1 MHYGCFFAKIYIGGL
16 CLFEEGVFMSTN
28 LMPLEAETRVLIDRT
43 LENLGWILNGKE
55 QNVYY
60 EQPRTEAEKKKLGG
74 KRPDYVLYSKEY
86 DKPLIVI
93 EAKKKGSRIDTALE
107 QGISYAR
114 AIEAPLV
121 FATDGVF
128 CKAFHTLANRPP
140 ILNGEEIDEFIRE
153 ALALRYL
160 NSYEVNTVSPKVQY
174 DRKELIRIFD
184 EANNMLRGEGLR
196 AGTERFGE
204 FANILFLK
212 LISESEQIKRESGI
226 RTNFDIACSWD
237 SIKQIPFS
245 TRIEYINKTVN
256 EKLNALYNTDIF
268 TKLQIRDP
276 SILKE
281 IMDKL
286 DPLMLTDVDSD
297 VKGDAFEYFL
307 KASTSTKNDLGEY
320 FTPRHIV
327 KTMVRL
333 VNPQIGETVYDPFC
347 GTGGFLIESF
357 RYIYNNMVRTESN
370 LKTLREKTV
379 YGNEITNTARIT
391 KMNMILAGDG
401 HSNIHKM
408 DSLAN
413 PPYIDKIKYDD
424 EGNVIRDVEGN
435 VLYTSE
441 YKGIYDIVL
450 ANMPYSQKTKHGSLY
465 DLPSTNGDSICVQHC
480 MKAINSTAPNGRMAL
495 VVPEGFLFRKDLT
508 KTREYLLNHCELQSV
523 ISLPQGVFLPYTGVK
538 TDIIYATKVN
548 QKVNPS
554 EKRKDFWYFDVKSDG
569 YTLDN
574 HRRKLDTPSDLNK
587 YEEYRKLDN
596 DQASDMLKV
605 GFELISLDK
614 VSKNSYV
621 LVGSRY
627 RNAIP
632 SRNYSSELVKLGD
645 VADLIRGISFPK
657 NAQKNMGD
665 PNSLKVVTTRAA
677 KVDGIDFDKII
688 YVDESY
694 AKDNKVV
701 KKNDILISLAN
712 SLDLVG
718 RVTYVDDDY
727 QNLSFGA
734 FMGLIRVKPNRVHP
748 VYLYNILKSPIARD
762 YYKGVA
768 KTTTNISNLT
778 FEDLSSFSFPL
789 PNWEEQ
795 NRIAKEITS
804 YNQIIIGAKKILNS
818 YIPRINCNVTD
829 IKSLNEIAIFKPS
842 KDEVK
847 DLPDDTEVSFVPM
860 ATLNTFNPSF
870 KVVER
875 RNISDVRNGYTY
887 FRDNDILLAKIT
899 PCFENG
905 KAAIARNL
913 TNGIGF
919 GSTEYIVI
927 RANDSLVYPEWIFYH
942 INTFKFINDGKSF
955 MTGTAG
961 QQRIDLNYVKQYR
974 IPVPSL
980 EEQKKILD
988 QISYEQSLI
997 ESSKQLIKVFTEK
1010 IESRIK
1016 EVWGE

>member
-1 MHYGCFFAKIYIGGL
+1 MN
-16 CLFEEGVFMSTN
+16 TN
-28 LMPLEAETRVLIDRT
+28 TMPLEAETRVLIDRS
-43 LENLGWILNGKE
+43 LENLGWKLNGKD

-60 EQPRTEAEKKKLGG
+60 EQPRSEAEKKKLGG
-74 KRPDYVLYSKEY
+74 KRPDYVLYSKDS

-93 EAKKKGSRIDTALE
+93 EAKKKGVRLDAALE
-107 QGISYAR
+107 QGIQYAK

-128 CKAFHTLANRPP
+128 CKAFHTVANRPP

-160 NSYEVNTVSPKVQY
+160 TSYEVNTVSPKVQY

-196 AGTERFGE
+196 AGIERFGE

-212 LISESEQIKRESGI
+212 LISESEQIKKESGI
-226 RTNFDIACSWD
+226 QTKFDISCSWD
-237 SIKQIPFS
+237 NIKQIPFS
-245 TRIEYINKTVN
+245 ARIEYINNTVY
-256 EKLNALYNTDIF
+256 KRLNSLYNTDIF
-268 TKLQIRDP
+268 TPLQIRDS

-307 KASTSTKNDLGEY
+307 KASTATKNDLGEY

-333 VNPQIGETVYDPFC
+333 VNPKIGEKIYDPFC

-357 RYIYNNMVRTESN
+357 RYIERSLGSGNPK
-370 LKTLREKTV
+370 LKRILREETI

-401 HSNIHKM
+401 HSNIHMM

-413 PPYIDKIKYDD
+413 PTYIDKIKYD
-424 EGNVIRDVEGN
+424 ENGKIIRDADGN
-435 VLYTSE
+435 IEYSSE
-441 YKGIYDIVL
+441 YSGVYDIVL
-450 ANMPYSQKTKHGSLY
+450 ANMPYSQKTKHGNLY

-480 MKAINSTAPNGRMAL
+480 MKAINSTAENGRMAL
-495 VVPEGFLFRKDLT
+495 VVPEGFLFRKDLA
-508 KTREYLLNHCELQSV
+508 KTREYLLDHCQLQSI

-538 TDIIYATKVN
+538 TDIIYATNVNKKIKVT
-548 QKVNPS
+548 
-554 EKRKDFWYFDVKSDG
+554 ERKKNFWYFDVKSDG

-574 HRRKLDTPSDLNK
+574 HRRKLDTPSDLAK
-587 YEEYRKLDN
+587 YEEYRKLDEE
-596 DQASDMLKV
+596 QTADMLNV
-605 GFELISLDK
+605 GFEVIPLEK
-614 VSKNSYV
+614 VRENSYI

-627 RNAIP
+627 R
-632 SRNYSSELVKLGD
+632 
-645 VADLIRGISFPK
+645 
-657 NAQKNMGD
+657 
-665 PNSLKVVTTRAA
+665 
-677 KVDGIDFDKII
+677 
-688 YVDESY
+688 
-694 AKDNKVV
+694 
-701 KKNDILISLAN
+701 
-712 SLDLVG
+712 
-718 RVTYVDDDY
+718 
-727 QNLSFGA
+727 
-734 FMGLIRVKPNRVHP
+734 
-748 VYLYNILKSPIARD
+748 
-762 YYKGVA
+762 
-768 KTTTNISNLT
+768 
-778 FEDLSSFSFPL
+778 
-789 PNWEEQ
+789 EQ
-795 NRIAKEITS
+795 KEITS
-804 YNQIIIGAKKILNS
+804 NYEIVSIGSVASLVSGYAFPMALQGKDGTIPFYKVGDMNTKGNEVEMHLSNNYVSNELAASKKWGTAPAGTVIFPKIGAAIATNKKRILTESSLFDNNVMGIICGDRILPKFMLYLLNS
-818 YIPRINCNVTD
+818 IDISQWASLSNPPSISMDAVLKQQIPLPPLD
-829 IKSLNEIAIFKPS
+829 IQRQIVRELDGYQQVIAGAKMALSNYLPTISCSSGSKKALEDIAIFKPA

-847 DLPDDTEVSFVPM
+847 SMLGETDVSFVPM
-860 ATLNTFNPSF
+860 ADINTFDASF
-870 KVVER
+870 TPKENRKLSEVL
-875 RNISDVRNGYTY
+875 SGFTY
-887 FRDNDILLAKIT
+887 FKDNDILLAKIT

-905 KAAIARNL
+905 KAAIARKL

-927 RANDSLVYPEWIFYH
+927 RANTSLVYPEWIFYH
-942 INTFKFINDGKSF
+942 INTPEFIEGGKAF

-961 QQRIDLNYVKQYR
+961 QQRVDINYVKQYR

-980 EEQKKILD
+980 EDQKKILD

-997 ESSKQLIKVFTEK
+997 EPSKQLIKVFTEK
-1010 IESRIK
+1010 IETRIK

>member
-1 MHYGCFFAKIYIGGL
+1 MN
-16 CLFEEGVFMSTN
+16 TN
-28 LMPLEAETRVLIDRT
+28 TMPLEAETRVLIDRS
-43 LENLGWILNGKE
+43 LENLGWKLSGKE

-60 EQPRTEAEKKKLGG
+60 EQPRSEAEEKKLGG
-74 KRPDYVLYSKEY
+74 KRPDYVLYSKDS

-93 EAKKKGSRIDTALE
+93 EAKKKGVRLDAALE
-107 QGISYAR
+107 QGIQYAK

-128 CKAFHTLANRPP
+128 CKAFHTVANRPP
-140 ILNGEEIDEFIRE
+140 ILNGEEVDEFIRE

-160 NSYEVNTVSPKVQY
+160 TSYEVNTVSPKVQY

-196 AGTERFGE
+196 AGIERFGE

-212 LISESEQIKRESGI
+212 LISESEQIKREAGI
-226 RTNFDIACSWD
+226 PTKFDIACSWD
-237 SIKQIPFS
+237 SIKQIPIS
-245 TRIEYINKTVN
+245 TRIEYINKTVYD
-256 EKLNALYNTDIF
+256 KLNALYDTDIF
-268 TKLQIRDP
+268 TPLQIRDA

-320 FTPRHIV
+320 FTPRHII

-333 VNPQIGETVYDPFC
+333 VNPQIGEKIYDPFC

-357 RYIYNNMVRTESN
+357 RYIHNNMARTEAN
-370 LKTLREKTV
+370 MKTLRESTV

-401 HSNIHKM
+401 HSNIQM
-408 DSLAN
+408 LDSLAN
-413 PPYIDKIKYDD
+413 PIDGTETYTD
-424 EGNVIRDVEGN
+424 GNGT
-435 VLYTSE
+435 LHH
-441 YKGIYDIVL
+441 KGFDIVL
-450 ANMPYSQKTKHGSLY
+450 ANMPYSQKTKHGNLY

-480 MKAINSTAPNGRMAL
+480 MKAINSAAENGRMAL
-495 VVPEGFLFRKDLT
+495 VVPEGFLFRKDLA
-508 KTREYLLNHCELQSV
+508 KTREYLLDHCQLQSI

-548 QKVNPS
+548 KKLKAS
-554 EKRKDFWYFDVKSDG
+554 EKKKSFWYFDVKSDG

-574 HRRKLDTPSDLNK
+574 HRRKLETPSDLAK
-587 YEEYRKLDN
+587 YEEYRKLDKEQT
-596 DQASDMLKV
+596 DDMLNV
-605 GFELISLDK
+605 GFEVIPLDK
-614 VSKNSYV
+614 VRQNAHI

-627 RNAIP
+627 RSYVENSTSYP
-632 SRNYSSELVKLGD
+632 MVNLGD
-645 VADLIRGISFPK
+645 EQFFSVCSGGTPNSTNPEYWNGDINWITLADLPTSDFISEIVSTERAITEAGLNNS
-657 NAQKNMGD
+657 NARLLPANT
-665 PNSLKVVTTRAA
+665 VVVSSRAT
-677 KVDGIDFDKII
+677 I
-688 YVDESY
+688 
-694 AKDNKVV
+694 
-701 KKNDILISLAN
+701 
-712 SLDLVG
+712 G
-718 RVTYVDDDY
+718 RI
-727 QNLSFGA
+727 G
-734 FMGLIRVKPNRVHP
+734 
-748 VYLYNILKSPIARD
+748 IARTKLATNQGFKNIIIKD
-762 YYKGVA
+762 TSKVLPEYLAYIL
-768 KTTTNISNLT
+768 TTKRDEMIRMASGAT
-778 FEDLSSFSFPL
+778 F
-789 PNWEEQ
+789 
-795 NRIAKEITS
+795 KEIS
-804 YNQIIIGAKKILNS
+804 KENFCKIQVPIPPLEIQKKLVAEIEGYRQIISGAQAIASSYLPKIVLRTEG
-818 YIPRINCNVTD
+818 YKTID
-829 IKSLNEIAIFKPS
+829 EIAMIKPS

-847 DLPDDTEVSFVPM
+847 ELPGDTVVSFVPM
-860 ATLNTFNPSF
+860 VDINTFDAAFTPKENRKLSEVLSGF
-870 KVVER
+870 
-875 RNISDVRNGYTY
+875 TY
-887 FRDNDILLAKIT
+887 FKDNDILLAKIT

-927 RANDSLVYPEWIFYH
+927 RANTSLVYPEWIFYH
-942 INTFKFINDGKSF
+942 INTPEFIDGGKSF

-961 QQRIDLNYVKQYR
+961 QQRVDINYVKQYR

-988 QISYEQSLI
+988 QIRYEQSLI
-997 ESSKQLIKVFTEK
+997 EPSKQLIKVFTQK
-1010 IESRIK
+1010 IETRIK